1 MIDNTLKEDNT
12 NNDKVANAIE
22 VILEEMKRKDKLISQ
37 LKNENEMLH
46 KKIEELTNRTN
57 SNTNINQQLTFHS
70 PQLSCSL
77 SPKSTMMTKIERK
90 QFLKEVKEK
99 VPSNIFRQFIYYVK
113 LLNDETKNSS
123 VDKNGIIEKIKL
135 LFGIEYIDL
144 FRKFQ
149 TFVTI
154 K

>member
-57 SNTNINQQLTFHS
+57 SNTNINQKLTFHS

-77 SPKSTMMTKIERK
+77 IPKSTMMTKIERK

-113 LLNDETKNSS
+113 LLTDETKNSS

-154 K
+154 R

>member
-57 SNTNINQQLTFHS
+57 SNTNINQQLTPH
-70 PQLSCSL
+70 PPPLSCSL

-113 LLNDETKNSS
+113 LLTDETKNSS
-123 VDKNGIIEKIKL
+123 EDKNGIIEKIKL

-154 K
+154 R

>member
-57 SNTNINQQLTFHS
+57 SNTGINQKLTFHS

-77 SPKSTMMTKIERK
+77 TPKSTMMTKIERK

-113 LLNDETKNSS
+113 LLTDETKNSS

-154 K
+154 R

>member
-57 SNTNINQQLTFHS
+57 SNTNINQKLTFHS

-113 LLNDETKNSS
+113 LLTDETKNSS
-123 VDKNGIIEKIKL
+123 VDKSGIIGKIKL
-135 LFGIEYIDL
+135 LFGIEYMDL

-154 K
+154 R

>member
-1 MIDNTLKEDNT
+1 MIYNTLKEDNT

-57 SNTNINQQLTFHS
+57 SNTNINQKLTFHS
-70 PQLSCSL
+70 PQLSRSL
-77 SPKSTMMTKIERK
+77 SPKSTIITKIERK

-99 VPSNIFRQFIYYVK
+99 VPSNIFREFIYYVK
-113 LLNDETKNSS
+113 LLTDETKNSS

-154 K
+154 R

>member
-1 MIDNTLKEDNT
+1 MIDNTLKEDNA

-57 SNTNINQQLTFHS
+57 SNTNINQKLTFHS

-113 LLNDETKNSS
+113 LLTDETKNSS

-154 K
+154 R

>member
-57 SNTNINQQLTFHS
+57 SNTGINQKRTFHS
-70 PQLSCSL
+70 QQLSCSL

-113 LLNDETKNSS
+113 LLTDETKNSS

-154 K
+154 R

>member
-57 SNTNINQQLTFHS
+57 SNTSINQKLTFHS

-113 LLNDETKNSS
+113 LLTDETKNSS

-154 K
+154 R

>member
-57 SNTNINQQLTFHS
+57 SNTNINQKLTFHS

-99 VPSNIFRQFIYYVK
+99 VPSNIFRQFIY
-113 LLNDETKNSS
+113 
-123 VDKNGIIEKIKL
+123 
-135 LFGIEYIDL
+135 
-144 FRKFQ
+144 
-149 TFVTI
+149 
-154 K
+154 

>member
-57 SNTNINQQLTFHS
+57 SNTNINQKLTFLS

-113 LLNDETKNSS
+113 LLTDETKNSS

-154 K
+154 R

>member
-1 MIDNTLKEDNT
+1 
-12 NNDKVANAIE
+12 
-22 VILEEMKRKDKLISQ
+22 
-37 LKNENEMLH
+37 MLH
-46 KKIEELTNRTN
+46 KKLEELTNRTN
-57 SNTNINQQLTFHS
+57 SNTNINQKLTFHS

-113 LLNDETKNSS
+113 LLTDETKNSS

-154 K
+154 R

>member
-22 VILEEMKRKDKLISQ
+22 VILEEMKRKDELINQ
-37 LKNENEMLH
+37 LKKENEMLH
-46 KKIEELTNRTN
+46 KKIDELNNRTL
-57 SNTNINQQLTFHS
+57 SNTSINQQAFHS
-70 PQLSCSL
+70 PPLSCSL

-113 LLNDETKNSS
+113 LLTDETKNSS

-154 K
+154 R